1 MNKAI
6 IFLCVM
12 MAPVFAVAQTPEDK
26 GLAIAKAADARDSGF
41 ADFTADA
48 QMILRNRNGEESIR
62 DLRIRTLEVHGDGDK
77 SLSVFDR
84 PRDIKKT
91 AMLTF
96 SHGLKPDDQWLYL
109 PALKRVKRIHSRN
122 KSGPFVGSEFAYE
135 DLSSQ
140 EVDKYTYKYLREE
153 ACGEWLCHVIERFP
167 AYEFSGYSRQIVWLD
182 KDEYRVTKVEYYDR
196 KNALLKTLSMTGF
209 REYMVDGS
217 GSGGNKG
224 FWRPHE
230 MFMQNH
236 QTGKSTKLLRENYRF
251 KTGLTTRDF
260 NANTLS
266 RAR

>member
-6 IFLCVM
+6 VFLCVM
-12 MAPVFAVAQTPEDK
+12 LTPVFAVAQTPEDK

-41 ADFTADA
+41 GDFTADA
-48 QMILRNRNGEESIR
+48 QMILRNRKGQESIR
-62 DLRIRTLEVHGDGDK
+62 DLRIRTLEVRGDGDK

-140 EVDKYTYKYLREE
+140 EVEKYTYKYLREE

-167 AYEFSGYSRQIVWLD
+167 AYEFSGYARQIVWLD
-182 KDEYRVTKVEYYDR
+182 KDEYRVAKVEYYDR
-196 KNALLKTLSMTGF
+196 KNALLKTLSMTGY
-209 REYMVDGS
+209 REYMVDSS
-217 GSGGNKG
+217 GSGGNKS

-236 QTGKSTKLLRENYRF
+236 LTGKSTKLLRENFRF

-260 NANTLS
+260 NPNTLS
-266 RAR
+266 RVR